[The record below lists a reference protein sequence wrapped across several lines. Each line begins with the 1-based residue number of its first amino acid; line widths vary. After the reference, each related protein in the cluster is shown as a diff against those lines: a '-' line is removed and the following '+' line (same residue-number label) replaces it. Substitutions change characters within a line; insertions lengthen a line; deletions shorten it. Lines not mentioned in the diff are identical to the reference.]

1 MNIDGDIL
9 IENLKVQ
16 RNAAL
21 DALAMADTQRRMLEA
36 ENAALKADLAKP
48 QPEAYCATFDMA
60 PPPDGTVNL
69 GAGGA

>member
-36 ENAALKADLAKP
+36 ENAALKAERDA
-48 QPEAYCATFDMA
+48 A
-60 PPPDGTVNL
+60 VSV
-69 GAGGA
+69 GG